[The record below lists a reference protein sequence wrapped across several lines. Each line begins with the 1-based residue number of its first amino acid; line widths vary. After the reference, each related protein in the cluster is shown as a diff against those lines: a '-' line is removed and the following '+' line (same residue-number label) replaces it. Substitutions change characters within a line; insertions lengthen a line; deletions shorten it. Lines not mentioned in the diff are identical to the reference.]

1 MEKLRKEDEKAF
13 KELTDRWGEWD
24 ADGDGTLNANE
35 FETAKIGQH
44 VRGLVATKLADWD
57 WDRDQK
63 VSREEAAK
71 LKEHRRSL
79 VHKSRGADVLKK
91 EPFKPQLSARR
102 PTQAHSPHWAPRAVR
117 A

>member
-1 MEKLRKEDEKAF
+1 MNTSEQAAKRKAAELEKAAQRAAQMRV
-13 KELTDRWGEWD
+13 EREQ
-24 ADGDGTLNANE
+24 ADPSPNLNPSPNPNPSPNQAE
-35 FETAKIGQH
+35 Q
-44 VRGLVATKLADWD
+44 R
-57 WDRDQK
+57 R
-63 VSREEAAK
+63 REEAAK

-79 VHKSRGADVLKK
+79 VHKSRGADVLKR

>member
-1 MEKLRKEDEKAF
+1 MRVEREEA
-13 KELTDRWGEWD
+13 EQR
-24 ADGDGTLNANE
+24 
-35 FETAKIGQH
+35 
-44 VRGLVATKLADWD
+44 R
-57 WDRDQK
+57 
-63 VSREEAAK
+63 REEAAK